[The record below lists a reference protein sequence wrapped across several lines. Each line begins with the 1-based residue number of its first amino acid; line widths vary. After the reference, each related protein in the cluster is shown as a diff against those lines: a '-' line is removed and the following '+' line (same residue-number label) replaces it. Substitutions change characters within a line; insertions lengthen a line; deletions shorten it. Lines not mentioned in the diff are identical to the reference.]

1 MTAKI
6 LTWIGAAAAVTAIV
20 TGCGQASANFR
31 PPATLTK
38 IPGSAVEQV
47 RLTGPAARILGVATV
62 AVRGATVKVAGKAQP
77 REVIPYSAVV
87 YATDGSAWTYVTIAP
102 RTYQREPITIAD
114 IQGNTVVLAR
124 GPAVGAEVVTVG
136 APELLGTE
144 YNISGEQ

>member
-1 MTAKI
+1 MFTKT
-6 LTWIGAAAAVTAIV
+6 LTRIGAAAAVTAIV
-20 TGCGQASANFR
+20 TGCGQATPKPQ
-31 PPATLTK
+31 PPATLTR

-47 RLTGPAARILGVATV
+47 RLTGPAARILGIATV
-62 AVRGATVKVAGKAQP
+62 AVRDATVIVAGKSVS

-87 YATDGSAWTYVTIAP
+87 YATDGSAWAYVTIAP
-102 RTYQREPITIAD
+102 RTYQREPVTIAD
-114 IQGNTVVLAR
+114 IQGNTVVLTR